1 MSPSKDTLISSIPY
15 AAIVGILVAMSW
27 DAVSN
32 MIALWLTTDTYMHGA
47 LVLPL
52 AFILARGM
60 PLPNVLPSTLPRVQ
74 SLFLVLLWSVGIV
87 FAQLVMINSIQQFML
102 LSTIPLI
109 VVLCYGW
116 AFARHYAAPLALVFL
131 AIPLGDFLVP
141 SLQSITADL
150 AVFFLQWSGVS
161 VVRNGWYLSI
171 SAADFR
177 VAEACSGIN
186 FLISTFTVS
195 VFYAFFYMEKPSKR
209 FAFIMMGL
217 LVPLVANGL
226 RVYLIIMIAH
236 WGNVEAA
243 TGFDHLVYGWIFFV
257 VILAALFAIGSWLQ
271 DPPKGP
277 SETGIIIDSSPLSWK
292 SNNRPFWVMGAAILA
307 ATYMFWHHSKLL
319 SSQDFIVHGDAVA
332 EGDLLSPHYPFAD
345 YLVVKTLPSGWR
357 QYHASY
363 LIERHDKKMI
373 SYINRWFDG
382 HRWSIESRRDNLLES
397 GTPVTHYRLVNLQGQ
412 RYSLVVSHCI
422 AGEWYS
428 RDLNTKFAQ
437 MFAQLQGTDFG
448 GQAFAWFAPAET
460 SLASLP
466 GANELSMLCNNQQGR

>member
-1 MSPSKDTLISSIPY
+1 MRLSKATLTASIPY
-15 AAIVGILVAMSW
+15 IAIFSILVTMSW
-27 DAVSN
+27 DAVVN
-32 MIALWLTTDTYMHGA
+32 MVALWFTTDTYMHGS

-60 PLPNVLPSTLPRVQ
+60 PLPNALPSPTSQLQ
-74 SLFLVLLWSVGIV
+74 SFVLVLLWSAGIV
-87 FAQLVMINSIQQFML
+87 FSQLVMINSVQQFMI

-116 AFARHYAAPLALVFL
+116 AIARHYAAPLLLVFL
-131 AIPLGDFLVP
+131 AIPFGDFLVP
-141 SLQSITADL
+141 ALQSITADL

-195 VFYAFFYMEKPSKR
+195 VFYAFFYMEKSSKR
-209 FAFIMMGL
+209 FAFIMMGW

-271 DPPKGP
+271 DPPKGA
-277 SETGIIIDSSPLSWK
+277 SETGILLDVTPLSWK
-292 SNNRPFWVMGAAILA
+292 SSNRSFWVLGAAIFA
-307 ATYMFWHHSKLL
+307 STYMYWHYSKL
-319 SSQDFIVHGDAVA
+319 SSSPDFVVHGVPVSEEDP
-332 EGDLLSPHYPFAD
+332 LSPDYPFAD
-345 YLVVKTLPSGWR
+345 HLVVKQLSSGWR
-357 QYHASY
+357 QYHAAY
-363 LIERHDKKMI
+363 LVERHDKKMI

-382 HRWSIESRRDNLLES
+382 HRWSIESRREELMEGGL
-397 GTPVTHYRLVNLQGQ
+397 PVTHYRLANLQGQ
-412 RYSLVVSHCI
+412 RYSLIVSHCVD
-422 AGEWYS
+422 GQWYS
-428 RDLNTKFAQ
+428 GDLKTKLAQ
-437 MFAQLQGTDFG
+437 MVAQLQGSDFG
-448 GQAFAWFAPAET
+448 GQAFAWFAPTET
-460 SLASLP
+460 PLVSLP
-466 GANELSMLCNNQQGR
+466 DANELSMLCNNQQGR